1 MPDGSADISGPI
13 RAADPA
19 NAPATV
25 PPVSGSPDG
34 SAAVS
39 EDKKSQSA
47 TDLLPAI
54 SLPTGGGAIR
64 DMGEKFSVNPATG
77 TGTLAVPV
85 PVSPGR
91 SGFTPQLSL
100 SYDSGAGNG
109 PFGIGWSLS
118 VPAITRKTDKGLPV
132 YQDGDESDIFI
143 LSGAE
148 DLVPVLDAAG
158 ARSFAARTVHGISYR
173 VSWYRPRIEGLFAR
187 IERWTDASTGVSHWR
202 SISRDNVTTLY
213 GLDPGSRIANP
224 DDQRQVFCYLICRT
238 WDDQGNLTTYEYQA
252 DDGRGVD
259 TTLAHEANRTG
270 PARATQ
276 RYLKT
281 VRYGNISPYTPDFG
295 PDGDETPLPDDWYF
309 KVVVDYGDHDTASPA
324 PDPDRAWPVRPDP
337 FSTYR
342 AGFEVRTYRRAQ
354 RILIFHN
361 FGAEP
366 TARADCLVRSVDLA
380 YSDQQSP
387 ADPHNPIY
395 TKLTSVTQA
404 GYRRAGGGYA
414 SRALPP
420 LELDYSEPV
429 IQPDVLALD
438 GDSLANL
445 PRGVDGSAYRW
456 VDLDGEGLRGVLADL
471 GGAWGFKP
479 NLSPAR
485 QVTAARRQPGH
496 PRLARAAR
504 DACRASRPRIG
515 PGRRSS
521 CSISTATAG
530 STWSRSPTRSP
541 GFYKRSTD
549 ETWEP
554 FAPSGRCRASTGPTP
569 NLRFV
574 DLTGDGLADVLIT
587 EDGLSPATLAGR
599 GRVRPGPGGAYP
611 VGRGARPAVVLADG
625 TQTIFLADMSGDGL
639 TDLVRVRNGEVCYWP
654 NLGYGRF
661 GAKVTMDGAPR
672 FDRRGAL
679 RPAPHPARRHRR
691 LRHHR
696 PVYLG
701 ADGVQVCFNQ
711 SGNAWSAPQP
721 HRGLPGGRR
730 AQHGAGDRP
739 ARQRHG
745 LPGLVVAAAGAGR
758 TAAAV
763 RRPDGRPASRTCWSV
778 PATTSAPRPASRY
791 APSTHFYL
799 ADKLAGPAV
808 DHPAAVPG
816 ARRRA
821 RRDAR
826 LDRPQPLRHP
836 LRLPPRLLR
845 RLRAG
850 VPRLRHGRAVGHRGV
865 PPRYRV
871 PRRRRR

>member
-39 EDKKSQSA
+39 EDKKSQPA

-77 TGTLAVPV
+77 TGTLTVPV
-85 PVSPGR
+85 PVSPSR

-238 WDDQGNLTTYEYQA
+238 WDDRGNLTTYEYQA

-281 VRYGNISPYTPDFG
+281 VRYGNISPCTPDFG

-337 FSTYR
+337 FSSYR

-414 SRALPP
+414 SRTLPP

-445 PRGVDGSAYRW
+445 PQGVDGLAYRW
-456 VDLDGEGLRGVLADL
+456 VDLDGEGMSGALADL

-485 QVTAARRQPGH
+485 QVTEPDGSLATRAWLGPLETLPSIPARSG
-496 PRLARAAR
+496 LAGQQFL
-504 DACRASRPRIG
+504 DLDGS
-515 PGRRSS
+515 
-521 CSISTATAG
+521 AG
-530 STWSRSPTRSP
+530 STWSRSRTRSP
-541 GFYKRSTD
+541 GSTGGAPTKRGNRS
-549 ETWEP
+549 
-554 FAPSGRCRASTGPTP
+554 APSGHCPPSTGATPTSASSTSPETGSPTCCSPRTAST
-569 NLRFV
+569 
-574 DLTGDGLADVLIT
+574 
-587 EDGLSPATLAGR
+587 PATPRWAVTGSTRPRWCVPR
-599 GRVRPGPGGAYP
+599 G
-611 VGRGARPAVVLADG
+611 
-625 TQTIFLADMSGDGL
+625 MKNE
-639 TDLVRVRNGEVCYWP
+639 DLRSC
-654 NLGYGRF
+654 
-661 GAKVTMDGAPR
+661 
-672 FDRRGAL
+672 
-679 RPAPHPARRHRR
+679 
-691 LRHHR
+691 
-696 PVYLG
+696 
-701 ADGVQVCFNQ
+701 
-711 SGNAWSAPQP
+711 
-721 HRGLPGGRR
+721 
-730 AQHGAGDRP
+730 
-739 ARQRHG
+739 
-745 LPGLVVAAAGAGR
+745 
-758 TAAAV
+758 
-763 RRPDGRPASRTCWSV
+763 SRT
-778 PATTSAPRPASRY
+778 APRPSSW
-791 APSTHFYL
+791 PTC
-799 ADKLAGPAV
+799 PAT
-808 DHPAAVPG
+808 A
-816 ARRRA
+816 
-821 RRDAR
+821 
-826 LDRPQPLRHP
+826 
-836 LRLPPRLLR
+836 
-845 RLRAG
+845 
-850 VPRLRHGRAVGHRGV
+850 
-865 PPRYRV
+865 
-871 PRRRRR
+871 